1 MADICKLASSATVIQ
16 SVHLRLLGLCPN
28 TQICQHGCQADAGN
42 LHGEKTGTSREEILM
57 PAPKSADLSWLPD
70 HFCVRS
76 GWLPIT
82 FTAVWLTVL
91 PEILNR

>member
-1 MADICKLASSATVIQ
+1 MAAIL
-16 SVHLRLLGLCPN
+16 HLQAGQLYIHLSCCCLLGQSPN
-28 TQICQHGCQADAGN
+28 TQICQRSCQADAAQ
-42 LHGEKTGTSREEILM
+42 LHGEETGTSREEILM
-57 PAPKSADLSWLPD
+57 PAPKSAELSWLPD
-70 HFCVRS
+70 HFCIRS